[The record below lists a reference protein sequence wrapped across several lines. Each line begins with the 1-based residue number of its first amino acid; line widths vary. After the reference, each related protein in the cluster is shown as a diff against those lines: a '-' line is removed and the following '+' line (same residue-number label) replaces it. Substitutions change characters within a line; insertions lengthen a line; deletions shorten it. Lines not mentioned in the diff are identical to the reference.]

1 MHNSKHIMKSKVIYL
16 LALLLVFIAGCVK
29 SYHDP
34 AFDPNNLGYPL
45 GTFTGEFARIH
56 KNHSTYKYDTT
67 KAALKLVLST
77 NTGYSVTGDTTT
89 AHAGS
94 YGSFSEDFVNMSFD
108 DVTYPVKYSP
118 KKTHLSGFYTYT
130 YDGSILKISSGGPM
144 DTLRCIYT
152 LKKN

>member
-1 MHNSKHIMKSKVIYL
+1 MKSKVIYL
-16 LALLLVFIAGCVK
+16 LTLLLIVTTGCVK
-29 SYHDP
+29 SYKDP

-56 KNHSTYKYDTT
+56 KSRMTYKYDTT
-67 KAALKLVLST
+67 KATLKLVLST
-77 NTGYSVTGDTTT
+77 NTGFAVSGDTTT

-130 YDGSILKISSGGPM
+130 YDGILLKISSGGTT
-144 DTLRCIYT
+144 DTLRCVYT
-152 LKKN
+152 LKKIN

>member
-1 MHNSKHIMKSKVIYL
+1 MKSKVIYL

-34 AFDPNNLGYPL
+34 AFDSMNLGYPL

-56 KNHSTYKYDTT
+56 KNHMTYKYDTT
-67 KAALKLVLST
+67 RATLKLVLST
-77 NTGYSVTGDTTT
+77 NTGYAVTGDTTI

-94 YGSFSEDFVNMSFD
+94 YGSFSEDFANMSFD
-108 DVTYPVKYSP
+108 DITYPVKYSP

-130 YDGSILKISSGGPM
+130 YDGTLLKISSGLPT

-152 LKKN
+152 LKKM

>member
-1 MHNSKHIMKSKVIYL
+1 MKSKVIYL
-16 LALLLVFIAGCVK
+16 LTLLLVVTTGCVK
-29 SYHDP
+29 SYKDP

-56 KNHSTYKYDTT
+56 KNRMTYKYDTT
-67 KAALKLVLST
+67 KATLKLVLST
-77 NTGYSVTGDTTT
+77 NTGFTVSGDTTT

-130 YDGSILKISSGGPM
+130 YDGILLKISSGGTT
-144 DTLRCIYT
+144 DTLRCVYT
-152 LKKN
+152 LKKIN

>member
-1 MHNSKHIMKSKVIYL
+1 MKSKVIYL
-16 LALLLVFIAGCVK
+16 LTLLPVVTTGCVK
-29 SYHDP
+29 SNKDP

-56 KNHSTYKYDTT
+56 KNRMTYKYDTT
-67 KAALKLVLST
+67 KATLKLVLST
-77 NTGYSVTGDTTT
+77 NTGFAVSGDTTT

-130 YDGSILKISSGGPM
+130 YDGILLKISSGGTT
-144 DTLRCIYT
+144 DTLRCVYT
-152 LKKN
+152 LKKIN

>member
-1 MHNSKHIMKSKVIYL
+1 MKSKVIYL
-16 LALLLVFIAGCVK
+16 LALVPFFIIGCVK

-56 KNHSTYKYDTT
+56 KNHMTYKYDTT
-67 KAALKLVLST
+67 RAALKLVLST
-77 NTGYSVTGDTTT
+77 NTGYAVTGDTTI

-94 YGSFSEDFVNMSFD
+94 HGSFSEDFVNMSFD
-108 DVTYPVKYSP
+108 DVTYPYKYAP

-130 YDGSILKISSGGPM
+130 YDGTNLKISSGLLT

-152 LKKN
+152 LKKM